1 MNKILIIAVMA
12 LSFGAYAQINP
23 VFEKEGDKVKATYF
37 HANGEKSQEGYF
49 VNEKLDGQWKMFNEK
64 GEKIAMGN
72 YDSGVRTG
80 KWLFWEGDVR
90 SEVNFDNNRIASVSK
105 ASKKDPVVSNK

>member
-1 MNKILIIAVMA
+1 
-12 LSFGAYAQINP
+12 
-23 VFEKEGDKVKATYF
+23 
-37 HANGEKSQEGYF
+37 
-49 VNEKLDGQWKMFNEK
+49 MFNEK